1 MGGSRAA
8 YVALILGMLA
18 VSSAAIL
25 IRFAQEEAIPSMV
38 IALGRL
44 GTATLLLTPFALWQY
59 QDELKRLTGRD
70 FGLCLL
76 AGVFLGGHFAAWITS
91 LEYTSVVASVVL
103 VTTNPLFVALLSFP
117 LLGERVQRQVVIGI
131 VIAFIGSVIVA
142 ASDDAGTAP
151 TRSEPLL
158 GNGLAILGAV
168 AVAVYLIIGR
178 RVRGKLSLIPYIW
191 VVYGTAALLLL
202 PVILGTEQPLTGY
215 SSLGYLSI
223 VALGV
228 FPQLIGHSSF
238 NYALG
243 HFPAAYVSLMVLA
256 EPIGSAILAIVI
268 LREMPTVIAL
278 LGSLVILVGV
288 VYANFPQQKR
298 AAETTAP

>member
-1 MGGSRAA
+1 MGDSRAA

-76 AGVFLGGHFAAWITS
+76 AGVFLGAHFAAWITS

-142 ASDDAGTAP
+142 ASDDAGEAP

-158 GNGLAILGAV
+158 GNGLAILGAA

-202 PVILGTEQPLTGY
+202 PIILGAEQPLTGY

-288 VYANFPQQKR
+288 AYANFPQRKR
-298 AAETTAP
+298 AAETSAP